1 MDMRISK
8 GGQMNACRS
17 TDIPDYI
24 WKATVGILPKREYK
38 FHAIR
43 KWRFDF
49 AFPEIMVAVEIE
61 GGIWINGGHNRGK
74 IYSMNMEKYNAAAEA
89 GWIVLRY
96 EPKKIDFEQVKRT
109 IDAQNT
115 ICAHVIAGDKF

>member
-1 MDMRISK
+1 MMK
-8 GGQMNACRS
+8 S

-24 WKATVGILPKREYK
+24 WKATVGILPEREYK

-49 AFPEIMVAVEIE
+49 AFPKIMVAVEIE

-109 IDAQNT
+109 IDAQRVV
-115 ICAHVIAGDKF
+115 CAHVIAGAKF